1 VRFAITEM
9 HGLIR
14 PRGIANAHGIRRN
27 VTNRAILQLFVQKPI
42 WQGSR
47 SALNQRKR
55 SVFWAD
61 SFQSYDYNAL
71 LHCAISVLSFGQ
83 IC

>member
-27 VTNRAILQLFVQKPI
+27 VTNRAILKLFVQKPI

-47 SALNQRKR
+47 SAVNQRKR

-61 SFQSYDYNAL
+61 CFQSYDYNAL
-71 LHCAISVLSFGQ
+71 LPSGFSFLEVF
-83 IC
+83 